1 MFSMFKCACI
11 FFLFGRWLAPPCLSS
26 GLKRLFAGAYAAVVD
41 DSDPDMVI
49 RPSSGAGHGV
59 LFVEFGLQNLSIYNA
74 LRRSKSAAISAAE
87 ASCCGDPCI
96 AVAARTGLG
105 AFGPPCVVFPAGTA
119 FPGCVVREFPSLLRK
134 ADPCFWPAGLC
145 FSAFAAGLTLLAAGP
160 TLWALFC
167 GAGAL
172 RGERSGNPGICG
184 HAVSFAGVGCDTV
197 SAGRVRSVPDG
208 SGSMER
214 ERAFLL
220 REAMAAPMTTRIQM
234 MVAKSSMQLN

>member
-1 MFSMFKCACI
+1 MACY
-11 FFLFGRWLAPPCLSS
+11 SS
-26 GLKRLFAGAYAAVVD
+26 NLGFRISAY
-41 DSDPDMVI
+41 I
-49 RPSSGAGHGV
+49 T
-59 LFVEFGLQNLSIYNA
+59 A

-145 FSAFAAGLTLLAAGP
+145 FSVFAAGLTLLAAGP

-208 SGSMER
+208 SDSMER

-220 REAMAAPMTTRIQM
+220 REAMAAPMTTRSQM